1 MRTFTMNELSRMQ
14 NAQETG
20 MMDTCELICRGETG
34 QDEYGQPVENWVA
47 GATLACG
54 LDNRASSEYRNAEA
68 AVFDA
73 RLRLPIE
80 TDVSNVDRVRITH
93 RFGILLETPLEFQL
107 TGKTRRG
114 PSGLLVDL
122 RSVI

>member
-1 MRTFTMNELSRMQ
+1 MRTFTTGELDRMQ
-14 NAQETG
+14 EAQEAA
-20 MMDTCELICRGETG
+20 MMDICDLLIRGEAG
-34 QDEYGQPVENWVA
+34 QDEYGQPVETWTV
-47 GATLACG
+47 GSTFVCG
-54 LDNRASSEYRNAEA
+54 LNNKASSEYRNAEA
-68 AVFDA
+68 PVYDA

-80 TDVSNVDRVRITH
+80 TDISNVDRVRITH

-107 TGKTRRG
+107 TGETRRG